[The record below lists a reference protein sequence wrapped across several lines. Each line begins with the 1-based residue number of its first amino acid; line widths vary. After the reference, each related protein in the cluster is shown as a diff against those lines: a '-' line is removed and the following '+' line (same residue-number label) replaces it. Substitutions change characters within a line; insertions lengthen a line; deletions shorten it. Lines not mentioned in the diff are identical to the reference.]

1 VWPDRFVARK
11 LPATPAGSTRFPSP
25 LRTPALP
32 PTVPTPAQSEQP
44 FRERLVGRATPS
56 QAYVVRRREGEPGPK
71 RVNRP
76 NRPPPTRPGCEIWM
90 QVKAGKAG
98 KASE

>member
-1 VWPDRFVARK
+1 MARQVRRAKATGHPRRVNPVPQPAPDAGI
-11 LPATPAGSTRFPSP
+11 ATHSADAS
-25 LRTPALP
+25 A
-32 PTVPTPAQSEQP
+32 
-44 FRERLVGRATPS
+44 ERATLQGKAVGRATPS

-90 QVKAGKAG
+90 QVKAGKA
-98 KASE
+98 SE